1 MPSPVVSLAKVADEA
16 GWWTVATY
24 GEGVFDDRFTKTWVV
39 RGWRRAG
46 EDVQRFVM
54 IYLFDPEL
62 GGKAGPSW
70 KPDAAYWWTRH
81 HTAQVHGYRLEEG
94 WTKVNAWSMQQTKR
108 YVLDVERDEKGKI
121 VRYLNDETISF
132 QSEKPEPVRVSGVN
146 ELKTLI
152 RS

>member
-1 MPSPVVSLAKVADEA
+1 VVSLAQVADDA

-24 GEGVFDDRFTKTWVV
+24 GEGWFDGRTTRSWIV

-46 EDVQRFVM
+46 EDVQRFLAV
-54 IYLFDPEL
+54 YLFDPEL

-81 HTAQVHGYRLEEG
+81 HTATVRGYRVERK
-94 WTKVNAWSMQQTKR
+94 WTKDNAWSTTQRTR

-132 QSEKPEPVRVSGVN
+132 TSEKPEPVRVSGVN

-152 RS
+152 KS